1 VLLPAAQP
9 GAAIEAGWA
18 QYHGPTLRRDRIE
31 GNRGAMKQSRLMSL
45 VEAIANVAVG
55 YGVAVATQL
64 LVFPLFG
71 LIVSFG
77 ENLAIGGVFTVVSL
91 IRAYV
96 LRRLFETMR
105 DRAPS

>member
-1 VLLPAAQP
+1 
-9 GAAIEAGWA
+9 
-18 QYHGPTLRRDRIE
+18 
-31 GNRGAMKQSRLMSL
+31 MKQSRLMSL

-71 LIVSFG
+71 LAVSIG
-77 ENLAIGGVFTVVSL
+77 ENLAIGGAFTMVSL

-96 LRRLFETMR
+96 LRRLFETLR